1 MDEFIASASTIGL
14 DIGLKVLGAIAV
26 WVIGQKIIGLA
37 QRLLRATVDR
47 RHFEPT
53 LARYLVSAAGVGLN
67 LLLVVTVLGVFGVD
81 TTSFAALFAAAGVAI
96 GMAWSG
102 LLSNF
107 AAGLMM
113 IILRPFKSGDF
124 VEVAGQLGT
133 VQEVGMFVT
142 GIDTMDNVR
151 TIIGNAQVFGG
162 IIRNFSANPVRRVD
176 CVAQLAHG
184 ADHGRAIDA
193 LRAALVALPHVA
205 KDPSPVVE
213 IVDFTLAGPVLAVRP
228 FTHTDHYWD
237 VYFAT
242 NKAIREELG
251 KLGLP
256 VPETHHK
263 VDGGELVV
271 AGARTAGRVN

>member
-1 MDEFIASASTIGL
+1 
-14 DIGLKVLGAIAV
+14 VV
-26 WVIGQKIIGLA
+26 GQKIIGVA
-37 QRLLRATVDR
+37 SRVARTTFER
-47 RHFEPT
+47 RHFDAT
-53 LARYLVSAAGVGLN
+53 LARYLVSTVGVALN

-113 IILRPFKSGDF
+113 IVLRPFRAGDF

-133 VQEVGMFVT
+133 VHEVGMFVT
-142 GIDTMDNVR
+142 SIDTMDNVR
-151 TIIGNAQVFGG
+151 TIIGNSQVFGG

-176 CVAQLAHG
+176 LVAQLAHG
-184 ADHGRAIDA
+184 ADHERAVEV
-193 LRAALVALPHVA
+193 LRSAVAAIPNVA
-205 KDPSPVVE
+205 KDPAPVVE
-213 IVDFTLAGPVLAVRP
+213 IVEFTLAGPVLAVRP

-242 NKAIREELG
+242 NKTIREELG
-251 KLGLP
+251 KLGAP
-256 VPETHHK
+256 VPEVHHRI
-263 VDGGELVV
+263 GGAFAPPV
-271 AGARTAGRVN
+271 GAAVMARPN